1 MLILALSVAG
11 CAAYFSVWGL
21 SQLFAGASTAVII
34 MASVLEIGKVVTT
47 TALHTYWH
55 KLARG
60 LKIYLTISV
69 GVLMI
74 ITSAGI
80 YGFLSN
86 AYQSTANKLELHE
99 GELGVLEAK
108 KQTFEKTMAD
118 NTKIIETKTKR
129 AEQLNNLRGNQES
142 RLDNSTNN
150 RNQRNAR
157 RDIESSDKQI
167 QVLNAEIDAL
177 NAKNIVLSDSVNAY
191 NVKAIE
197 LKAGSEVAGEV
208 GPLKYVS
215 ELTGTPMANVVNYMI
230 LLLIFVFD
238 PLAIALVLA
247 TNRVFELEG
256 RQTPLEP
263 KIDFVPSADTPT
275 TIVEVIKANSEGVN
289 EGVNEGVSEGVNEG
303 ITEGLKI
310 RNDFGTISEETGEIE
325 IPEGLLPIQEDIWF
339 PIEEPILED
348 EQHDDAVNDA
358 VNDAASDA
366 ASDAVNEIEP
376 WDIRPIPEEEPSTTV
391 SDKSVEVPVYKKQ
404 PVITTGKVNL
414 EDIKEIKEGRGF
426 SVDIPNPKTNNTIE
440 RIGSNKIVK
449 NGDNNKVYFKRG

>member
-1 MLILALSVAG
+1 MIKYILIFTALALSITG
-11 CAAYFSVWGL
+11 GLFSILGL

-34 MASVLEIGKVVTT
+34 MASVLEIGKVITT

-86 AYQSTANKLELHE
+86 AYQSTANKLEIHE

-108 KQTFEKTMAD
+108 KQTFEKTIAD
-118 NTKIIETKTKR
+118 NDKIIVTKTKR

-142 RLDNSTNN
+142 RLDNSTSNKN
-150 RNQRNAR
+150 SKNAR
-157 RDIESSDKQI
+157 GDIENSDKQI
-167 QVLNAEIDAL
+167 QTLNSEIDVLNV
-177 NAKNIVLSDSVNAY
+177 KNTTLSDSVNVY
-191 NVKAIE
+191 NVKMIE
-197 LKAGSEVAGEV
+197 LKSGSDVAGEV
-208 GPLKYVS
+208 GPLKYIS
-215 ELTGTPMANVVNYMI
+215 ELTGAPMANIVNYMI

-238 PLAIALVLA
+238 PLAIALILA

-256 RQTPLEP
+256 KQTPLEP
-263 KIDFVPSADTPT
+263 KTNLIPSTETPT
-275 TIVEVIKANSEGVN
+275 TILEVIKANNDNIKVDDKTGHISLSE
-289 EGVNEGVSEGVNEG
+289 
-303 ITEGLKI
+303 
-310 RNDFGTISEETGEIE
+310 D
-325 IPEGLLPIQEDIWF
+325 LLPIPEDMRL
-339 PIEEPILED
+339 PIDEPILED

-358 VNDAASDA
+358 VNDV
-366 ASDAVNEIEP
+366 VNEGVNKIEP
-376 WDIRPIPEEEPSTTV
+376 WDIRPIPEEIVLEPSTTV
-391 SDKSVEVPVYKKQ
+391 SEKSVEVPVYKKQ
-404 PVITTGKVNL
+404 PVVTTGKVNL

-426 SVDIPNPKTNNTIE
+426 SVDIPKPKTNNTIE

>member
-108 KQTFEKTMAD
+108 KQVFEKTIAD

-157 RDIESSDKQI
+157 KDIESSDKQI
-167 QVLNAEIDAL
+167 QVLNTEIDAL
-177 NAKNIVLSDSVNAY
+177 NAKNIVLSDSVNVY

-263 KIDFVPSADTPT
+263 KKPDYTPSGETPT
-275 TIVEVIKANSEGVN
+275 TIVEVIKANSEGVT
-289 EGVNEGVSEGVNEG
+289 EGASEGVTEGVTEG
-303 ITEGLKI
+303 IKV
-310 RNDFGTISEETGEIE
+310 DEETGEFDLSGVSLP
-325 IPEGLLPIQEDIWF
+325 IPEDVWS

-348 EQHDDAVNDA
+348 EQHDDAV
-358 VNDAASDA
+358 
-366 ASDAVNEIEP
+366 SDAVNEIEP
-376 WDIRPIPEEEPSTTV
+376 WDIRPIPEEIAEEPSTTV
-391 SDKSVEVPVYKKQ
+391 SEKSVEVPVYKKQ
-404 PVITTGKVNL
+404 PVVTTGKVNL

>member
-108 KQTFEKTMAD
+108 KQVFEKTIAD
-118 NTKIIETKTKR
+118 NAKIIETKTKR

-157 RDIESSDKQI
+157 KDIESSDKQI
-167 QVLNAEIDAL
+167 QVLNTEIDEL

-215 ELTGTPMANVVNYMI
+215 ELTGTPMANVVNFMI

-256 RQTPLEP
+256 KQTPLEP
-263 KIDFVPSADTPT
+263 KIDKTKKVLEDAVEELKKQPEVPT
-275 TIVEVIKANSEGVN
+275 TIVDVIKSKSSED
-289 EGVNEGVSEGVNEG
+289 E
-303 ITEGLKI
+303 L
-310 RNDFGTISEETGEIE
+310 
-325 IPEGLLPIQEDIWF
+325 
-339 PIEEPILED
+339 PIEEPIMLD
-348 EQHDDAVNDA
+348 EQHEEDIVEEVEN
-358 VNDAASDA
+358 V
-366 ASDAVNEIEP
+366 EIEP
-376 WDIRPIPEEEPSTTV
+376 WDIRPIQEEIVVEEPI
-391 SDKSVEVPVYKKQ
+391 VEETKPIAKKQ
-404 PVITTGKVNL
+404 PVIPTGKVEL
-414 EDIKEIKEGRGF
+414 EDIKEIKEGNRGF
-426 SVDIPNPKTNNTIE
+426 SVDIPNPKTSNTIE

>member
-47 TALHTYWH
+47 TALHTYWN
-55 KLARG
+55 KLAGG
-60 LKIYLTISV
+60 LKVYLTISV
-69 GVLMI
+69 GILMI

-108 KQTFEKTMAD
+108 KQTFEKTIAD

-167 QVLNAEIDAL
+167 QLLNTEIDAL

-197 LKAGSEVAGEV
+197 LKAGSEIAGEV
-208 GPLKYVS
+208 GPLKYIS
-215 ELTGTPMANVVNYMI
+215 ELTGVPMANVVNYMI

-263 KIDFVPSADTPT
+263 KVDFVPSADTPT
-275 TIVEVIKANSEGVN
+275 TIVEVIKANSESVN
-289 EGVNEGVSEGVNEG
+289 EGVNFDEDHALSEVMNQMVEDL
-303 ITEGLKI
+303 EM
-310 RNDFGTISEETGEIE
+310 
-325 IPEGLLPIQEDIWF
+325 EDIII
-339 PIEEPILED
+339 PIEEEL
-348 EQHDDAVNDA
+348 DDT
-358 VNDAASDA
+358 
-366 ASDAVNEIEP
+366 VNEIEP
-376 WDIRPIPEEEPSTTV
+376 WDIRPMPEEEQYDDTVNDTVIDESTTV
-391 SDKSVEVPVYKKQ
+391 SEKNVEVPVYKKE
-404 PVITTGKVNL
+404 PVIPTGKVNL

-426 SVDIPNPKTNNTIE
+426 SVDIPNPKTSNTIE
-440 RIGSNKIVK
+440 RIGSNKIIK
-449 NGDNNKVYFKRG
+449 NGDNNKVFFKRK

>member
-34 MASVLEIGKVVTT
+34 MASVLEVGKIVTT

-55 KLARG
+55 KLAIG

-69 GVLMI
+69 GILMI

-108 KQTFEKTMAD
+108 KQVFEKTIAD
-118 NTKIIETKTKR
+118 NAKIIETKTKR

-157 RDIESSDKQI
+157 KDIESSDKQI
-167 QVLNAEIDAL
+167 QLLNTEIDAL
-177 NAKNIVLSDSVNAY
+177 NAKNIMLSDSVNVY
-191 NVKAIE
+191 NVKVIE

-208 GPLKYVS
+208 GPLKYIS

-238 PLAIALVLA
+238 PLAIALILA

-263 KIDFVPSADTPT
+263 KTLFVPSAETPT
-275 TIVEVIKANSEGVN
+275 TIVEVIKANSEGVT
-289 EGVNEGVSEGVNEG
+289 EGVTEG
-303 ITEGLKI
+303 IKVDEK
-310 RNDFGTISEETGEIE
+310 TGEFDLS
-325 IPEGLLPIQEDIWF
+325 GLSLPIPEDIWF

-348 EQHDDAVNDA
+348 EQHDDVVSDA
-358 VNDAASDA
+358 VN
-366 ASDAVNEIEP
+366 DAVNEIEP
-376 WDIRPIPEEEPSTTV
+376 WDIRPIPEEIAEEPSTTV
-391 SDKSVEVPVYKKQ
+391 SEKSVEVPVYKKQ
-404 PVITTGKVNL
+404 PVVTTGKVNL

-426 SVDIPNPKTNNTIE
+426 SVDIPQPKTSNTIE

>member
-34 MASVLEIGKVVTT
+34 MASVLEIGKIVTT

-108 KQTFEKTMAD
+108 KQTFEKTIAD

-167 QVLNAEIDAL
+167 QVLNTEIDAL
-177 NAKNIVLSDSVNAY
+177 NAKNIVLSDSVNIY

-256 RQTPLEP
+256 KQTPLEP
-263 KIDFVPSADTPT
+263 KVNFVPSAETPT

-289 EGVNEGVSEGVNEG
+289 
-303 ITEGLKI
+303 I

-325 IPEGLLPIQEDIWF
+325 IPEGLLPIQENIWF

-348 EQHDDAVNDA
+348 EQHDDVANDTVNDT
-358 VNDAASDA
+358 
-366 ASDAVNEIEP
+366 VNEIEP
-376 WDIRPIPEEEPSTTV
+376 WDNRPIPEEEPSTTV

-404 PVITTGKVNL
+404 PVVTTGKVNL

-440 RIGSNKIVK
+440 RIGSNKFVK

>member
-47 TALHTYWH
+47 TALHTYWN
-55 KLARG
+55 KLAGG
-60 LKIYLTISV
+60 LKVYLTISV
-69 GVLMI
+69 GILMI

-108 KQTFEKTMAD
+108 KQTFEKTIAD

-167 QVLNAEIDAL
+167 QLLNTEIDAL
-177 NAKNIVLSDSVNAY
+177 NTKNIVLSDSVNAY

-197 LKAGSEVAGEV
+197 LKAGSEIAGEV
-208 GPLKYVS
+208 GPLKYIS
-215 ELTGTPMANVVNYMI
+215 ELTGVPMANVVNYMI

-263 KIDFVPSADTPT
+263 KVNFIPSAETPT
-275 TIVEVIKANSEGVN
+275 TIVDVIKANSEGV
-289 EGVNEGVSEGVNEG
+289 
-303 ITEGLKI
+303 TEEIKI
-310 RNDFGTISEETGEIE
+310 DEETGDIE
-325 IPEGLLPIQEDIWF
+325 LPEESLPIPENIWF
-339 PIEEPILED
+339 PVEEPILED
-348 EQHDDAVNDA
+348 EQHDDTETEV
-358 VNDAASDA
+358 
-366 ASDAVNEIEP
+366 VNEIEP
-376 WDIRPIPEEEPSTTV
+376 LDIRPIPEEEQLTTV
-391 SDKSVEVPVYKKQ
+391 SEKEIEVPIKRE
-404 PVITTGKVNL
+404 PVIPTGKVNL

-426 SVDIPNPKTNNTIE
+426 SVDIPTPKTSNTIE
-440 RIGSNKIVK
+440 RIGSNKIIK
-449 NGDNNKVYFKRG
+449 NGDNNKVFFKRK

>member
-69 GVLMI
+69 GILMI

-108 KQTFEKTMAD
+108 KQTFEKTIAD

-129 AEQLNNLRGNQES
+129 ADQLNNLRGNQES

-167 QVLNAEIDAL
+167 QLLNSEIDAL

-263 KIDFVPSADTPT
+263 KINYIPSGETPT
-275 TIVEVIKANSEGVN
+275 TIVEVIKEKAKNEGVN
-289 EGVNEGVSEGVNEG
+289 EGVNEGIKV
-303 ITEGLKI
+303 
-310 RNDFGTISEETGEIE
+310 DEETGEIDLS
-325 IPEGLLPIQEDIWF
+325 GVSLPIPEDIWF

-348 EQHDDAVNDA
+348 EQHDDAVSDALSDA
-358 VNDAASDA
+358 VNDQIT
-366 ASDAVNEIEP
+366 DAVTQI
-376 WDIRPIPEEEPSTTV
+376 EPSTTV
-391 SDKSVEVPVYKKQ
+391 SDKNVEVPLYKKQ
-404 PVITTGKVNL
+404 PVIPTGKVNL

-426 SVDIPNPKTNNTIE
+426 SVDIPQPKTSNTIE

>member
-108 KQTFEKTMAD
+108 KQVFEKTIAD
-118 NTKIIETKTKR
+118 NAKIIETKTKR

-157 RDIESSDKQI
+157 KDIESSDKQI
-167 QVLNAEIDAL
+167 QVLNTEIDEL

-215 ELTGTPMANVVNYMI
+215 ELTGTPMANVVNFMI

-256 RQTPLEP
+256 KQTPLEP
-263 KIDFVPSADTPT
+263 KIDKTKEVLEGAVEELKKQPEVPT
-275 TIVEVIKANSEGVN
+275 TIVDVIKSKSSED
-289 EGVNEGVSEGVNEG
+289 E
-303 ITEGLKI
+303 L
-310 RNDFGTISEETGEIE
+310 
-325 IPEGLLPIQEDIWF
+325 
-339 PIEEPILED
+339 PIEEPIMLD
-348 EQHDDAVNDA
+348 EQHEEDIVEEVEN
-358 VNDAASDA
+358 V
-366 ASDAVNEIEP
+366 EIEP
-376 WDIRPIPEEEPSTTV
+376 WDIRPIQEEIVVEEPI
-391 SDKSVEVPVYKKQ
+391 VEETKPIAKKQ
-404 PVITTGKVNL
+404 PVIPTGKVEL
-414 EDIKEIKEGRGF
+414 EDIKEIKEGNRGF
-426 SVDIPNPKTNNTIE
+426 SVDIPNPKTSNTIE

>member
-1 MLILALSVAG
+1 MKIKFSYIMLILALSVAG

-108 KQTFEKTMAD
+108 KQVFEKTIAD

-157 RDIESSDKQI
+157 KDIESSDKQI
-167 QVLNAEIDAL
+167 QVLNTEIDAL
-177 NAKNIVLSDSVNAY
+177 NAKNIVLSDSVNVY

-263 KIDFVPSADTPT
+263 KKPDYTPSGETPT
-275 TIVEVIKANSEGVN
+275 TIVEVIKANSEGVT
-289 EGVNEGVSEGVNEG
+289 EGASEGVTEGVTEG
-303 ITEGLKI
+303 IKV
-310 RNDFGTISEETGEIE
+310 DEETGEFDLSGVSLP
-325 IPEGLLPIQEDIWF
+325 IPEDVWS

-348 EQHDDAVNDA
+348 EQHDDAVSDA
-358 VNDAASDA
+358 V
-366 ASDAVNEIEP
+366 SDAVNEIEP
-376 WDIRPIPEEEPSTTV
+376 WDIRPIPEEIAEEPSTTV
-391 SDKSVEVPVYKKQ
+391 SEKSVEVPVYKKQ
-404 PVITTGKVNL
+404 PVVTTGKVNL

>member
-108 KQTFEKTMAD
+108 KQVFEKTIAD
-118 NTKIIETKTKR
+118 NAKIIETKTKR

-157 RDIESSDKQI
+157 KDIESSDKQI
-167 QVLNAEIDAL
+167 QVLNTEIDEL

-215 ELTGTPMANVVNYMI
+215 ELTGTPMANVVNFMI

-256 RQTPLEP
+256 KQTPLEP
-263 KIDFVPSADTPT
+263 KIDKTKEVLEGAVEELKKQPEVPT
-275 TIVEVIKANSEGVN
+275 TIVDVIKSKTSED
-289 EGVNEGVSEGVNEG
+289 E
-303 ITEGLKI
+303 L
-310 RNDFGTISEETGEIE
+310 
-325 IPEGLLPIQEDIWF
+325 
-339 PIEEPILED
+339 PIEEPIMLD
-348 EQHDDAVNDA
+348 EQHEEDIVEEVEN
-358 VNDAASDA
+358 V
-366 ASDAVNEIEP
+366 EIEP
-376 WDIRPIPEEEPSTTV
+376 WDIRPIQEEIVVEEPI
-391 SDKSVEVPVYKKQ
+391 VEETKPIAKKQ
-404 PVITTGKVNL
+404 PVIPTGKVEL
-414 EDIKEIKEGRGF
+414 EDIKEIKEGNRGF
-426 SVDIPNPKTNNTIE
+426 SVDIPNPKTSNTIE

>member
-1 MLILALSVAG
+1 MIKYILIFTALALSITG
-11 CAAYFSVWGL
+11 GLFSILGL
-21 SQLFAGASTAVII
+21 SQLFAGSSTAVII

-47 TALHTYWH
+47 TALHTYWN

-86 AYQSTANKLELHE
+86 AYQSTANKLEIHE

-108 KQTFEKTMAD
+108 KQTFEKNIVD
-118 NTKIIETKTKR
+118 NDKIIATKTKR

-142 RLDNSTNN
+142 RLDNSTSNKN
-150 RNQRNAR
+150 SKNAR
-157 RDIESSDKQI
+157 GDIENSDKQI
-167 QVLNAEIDAL
+167 QTLNSEIDVLNV
-177 NAKNIVLSDSVNAY
+177 KNTILSDSVNVY
-191 NVKAIE
+191 NVKMIE
-197 LKAGSEVAGEV
+197 LKSGSDVAGEV
-208 GPLKYVS
+208 GPLKYIS
-215 ELTGTPMANVVNYMI
+215 ELTGAPMANIVNYMI

-263 KIDFVPSADTPT
+263 KIDFVPSAETPT
-275 TIVEVIKANSEGVN
+275 TIVEVIKANSEGIN
-289 EGVNEGVSEGVNEG
+289 EGVN
-303 ITEGLKI
+303 I
-310 RNDFGTISEETGEIE
+310 RNDLGTISEETGEIN
-325 IPEGLLPIQEDIWF
+325 IPDGLLPIQEDIWL

-348 EQHDDAVNDA
+348 EQHDDAANDAANDA
-358 VNDAASDA
+358 VNEG
-366 ASDAVNEIEP
+366 VNEGVNKIEP
-376 WDIRPIPEEEPSTTV
+376 WDIRPIPEEIVVEPSTTV
-391 SDKSVEVPVYKKQ
+391 SEKSVEVPVYKKQ
-404 PVITTGKVNL
+404 PVVTTGKVNL

-426 SVDIPNPKTNNTIE
+426 SVDIPKPKTSNTIE

-449 NGDNNKVYFKRG
+449 NGDNNKVYFKRE

>member
-34 MASVLEIGKVVTT
+34 MASVLEVGKIVTT

-55 KLARG
+55 KLAIG

-69 GVLMI
+69 GILMI

-108 KQTFEKTMAD
+108 KQVFEKTIAD

-157 RDIESSDKQI
+157 KDIESSDKQI
-167 QVLNAEIDAL
+167 QLLNTEIDAL
-177 NAKNIVLSDSVNAY
+177 NAKNIVLSDSVNVY
-191 NVKAIE
+191 NVKVIE

-208 GPLKYVS
+208 GPLKYIS

-238 PLAIALVLA
+238 PLAIALILA

-263 KIDFVPSADTPT
+263 KTLFVPSAETPT
-275 TIVEVIKANSEGVN
+275 TIVEVIKAKSEGAT
-289 EGVNEGVSEGVNEG
+289 EGVTEGVTEG
-303 ITEGLKI
+303 IKV
-310 RNDFGTISEETGEIE
+310 DEETGEFDLS
-325 IPEGLLPIQEDIWF
+325 GLSLPIPEDIWF

-348 EQHDDAVNDA
+348 EQHDDVVSDAVNDA
-358 VNDAASDA
+358 VNDQITDS
-366 ASDAVNEIEP
+366 VTQI
-376 WDIRPIPEEEPSTTV
+376 EPSTTV
-391 SDKSVEVPVYKKQ
+391 SEKSVEVPVYKKQ
-404 PVITTGKVNL
+404 PVVTTGKVNL

-426 SVDIPNPKTNNTIE
+426 SVDIPQPKTSNTIE

>member
-1 MLILALSVAG
+1 MKIKFSYIMLILALSVAG

-69 GVLMI
+69 GILMI

-108 KQTFEKTMAD
+108 KQTFEKTIAD

-150 RNQRNAR
+150 RNQKNAR
-157 RDIESSDKQI
+157 KDIESSDKQI
-167 QVLNAEIDAL
+167 QVLNTEIDAL

-238 PLAIALVLA
+238 PLAIALILA

-263 KIDFVPSADTPT
+263 KIDYPEMEVVDIIPSPATPA
-275 TIVEVIKANSEGVN
+275 TIVSVIKEKAKSEGVN
-289 EGVNEGVSEGVNEG
+289 
-303 ITEGLKI
+303 I
-310 RNDFGTISEETGEIE
+310 DEETGEIE
-325 IPEGLLPIQEDIWF
+325 LPEELLPIPEDIWF

-348 EQHDDAVNDA
+348 EQHDDIDDVVIDAVNDA
-358 VNDAASDA
+358 VNDAVI
-366 ASDAVNEIEP
+366 DAVN
-376 WDIRPIPEEEPSTTV
+376 DDSTTV
-391 SDKSVEVPVYKKQ
+391 SDKSIEVPIYKKQ
-404 PVITTGKVNL
+404 PVVTTGKVNL

-426 SVDIPNPKTNNTIE
+426 SVDIPNPKTSNTIE